1 MYKKLKDMNLKAGDV
16 VILRQWSS
24 GGGGLGLGERYKVNA
39 DITKADRMDGTQGW
53 FGIDTNHALFE
64 KEITTVDLTK
74 ITTPLGVL
82 KEQDPATYYAL
93 IKHGGPYQCFCQD
106 LYGPDYKWQ
115 DRDDLGI
122 LSRPALAWRVKPEPN
137 GWFLNIY
144 DSYTSIAY
152 KTREEA
158 DKAAA
163 RARLKCIKV
172 VEAKD

>member
-64 KEITTVDLTK
+64 KEVTTVDLTK

-93 IKHGGPYQCFCQD
+93 IKHGGPYQCFCYND
-106 LYGPDYKWQ
+106 GEYGWVERTDISTTTHQ
-115 DRDDLGI
+115 
-122 LSRPALAWRVKPEPN
+122 ALAWRVKPVVTE
-137 GWFLNIY
+137 WFLNIY
-144 DSYTSIAY
+144 DSYSSIAY